1 MPWGLT
7 EQVPALGAGLVHR
20 TDHGP
25 LPGPVAV
32 KGKAERGQRG
42 PAQLLPFGGAL
53 GPGGIPGQQ
62 VGDDDVQGVRC
73 IIMVKAKFQLL
84 IHLIVGQPHPHGG

>member
-1 MPWGLT
+1 M
-7 EQVPALGAGLVHR
+7 PALGAGLVHC

-42 PAQLLPFGGAL
+42 PAQPLPLGGAL
-53 GPGGIPGQQ
+53 GPGGILGQQ
-62 VGDDDVQGVRC
+62 VGDDGVQGIRC
-73 IIMVKAKFQLL
+73 IVVTKAKFQFL